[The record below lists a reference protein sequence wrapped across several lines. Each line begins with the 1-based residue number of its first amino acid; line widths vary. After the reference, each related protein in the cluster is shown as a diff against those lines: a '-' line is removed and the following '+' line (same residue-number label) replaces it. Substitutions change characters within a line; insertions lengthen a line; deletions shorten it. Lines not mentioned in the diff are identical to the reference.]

1 MTTAKVLLVDDV
13 SLFLEIEKNILGPS
27 PVQILT
33 ARNGE
38 EALHMVR
45 SERPA
50 LVVMDLNMPRMDGA
64 ACCIAIKRD
73 PEICSTP
80 IIMVT
85 NASRPADIEACR
97 RAGCNDYIPKP
108 VDAKLFLDKA
118 RRFLPLVE
126 RREPRF
132 SCQVPVTITDGN
144 RSIATVSEDLS
155 NGGIFVATGEEFAPG
170 AEVVLSFLLPTESAP
185 RIVARAKIAW
195 VNSARQKCK
204 PTLPAGIG
212 VEFIE
217 ITDEGLAMLR
227 AEELKR
233 FIEAQ
238 HALR

>member
-13 SLFLEIEKNILGPS
+13 SLFLEMEKSILGLS

-33 ARNGE
+33 ARDGE
-38 EALHMVR
+38 EALRLVR

-64 ACCIAIKRD
+64 ACCAAIKRD
-73 PEICSTP
+73 PELSATP

-85 NASRPADIEACR
+85 NASRPADVDACR
-97 RAGCNDYIPKP
+97 RAGCDDYLPKP

-126 RREPRF
+126 RREPRIP
-132 SCQVPVTITDGN
+132 CRIPVTITAGV
-144 RSIATVSEDLS
+144 RAIAAVSADIS
-155 NGGIFVATGEEFAPG
+155 NGGIFVATDEEFAPG
-170 AEVVLSFLLPTESAP
+170 AEVILSFLLPTGSAT
-185 RIVARAKIAW
+185 RIEATGKVAW
-195 VNSARQKCK
+195 VNSARQKSK

-217 ITDEGLAMLR
+217 ITGEGLAMLR
-227 AEELKR
+227 AEELKS
-233 FIEAQ
+233 FIGAQ
-238 HALR
+238 HAVR